1 MTQEE
6 VQKIARLARLELT
19 SEELGKYAKQL
30 SNILEFV
37 NTLQELDTKD
47 VEITAQVTGL
57 TNVFRED
64 VVVEPGSSHDDLLSQ
79 VPELEN
85 GGVKVKSVF

>member
-64 VVVEPGSSHDDLLSQ
+64 VVVEPGSSRDDLLSQ